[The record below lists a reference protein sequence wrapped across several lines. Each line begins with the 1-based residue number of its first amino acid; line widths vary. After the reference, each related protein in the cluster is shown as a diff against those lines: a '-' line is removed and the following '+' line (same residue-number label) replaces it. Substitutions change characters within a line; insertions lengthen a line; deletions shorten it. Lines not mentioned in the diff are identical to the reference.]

1 MMMIATSKKNLMLG
15 DALFV
20 LAFAMIVNTRGLT
33 EYPIILSPP
42 LVIAFASCIIRHI
55 NYYKLTKKIY

>member
-1 MMMIATSKKNLMLG
+1 MMIAASKRNLMLA

-20 LAFAMIVNTRGLT
+20 LAFAMVYSSNGLVD
-33 EYPIILSPP
+33 YPIILSP
-42 LVIAFASCIIRHI
+42 LLILAFATCIIRHI

>member
-1 MMMIATSKKNLMLG
+1 MIVTSKRNLMLA

-20 LAFAMIVNTRGLT
+20 LAFAMVINTKGLT
-33 EYPIILSPP
+33 EYPIILSP
-42 LVIAFASCIIRHI
+42 LLIIAFATCVIRHI

>member
-1 MMMIATSKKNLMLG
+1 MMIAASKRNVLLA

-20 LAFAMIVNTRGLT
+20 LAFAMVYSTNGLVD
-33 EYPIILSPP
+33 YPIILAP
-42 LVIAFASCIIRHI
+42 LLMLAFVTCVIRHI

>member
-1 MMMIATSKKNLMLG
+1 MIATSRRNLMLA

-20 LAFAMIVNTRGLT
+20 LAFAMVYSSNGLVD
-33 EYPIILSPP
+33 YPIILSP
-42 LVIAFASCIIRHI
+42 LLILAFATCIIRHI